1 MKTKLVFKRFI
12 ANFIDTF
19 LGLQIFMTITIFLL
33 AFMITF
39 GLIRDYKKIYMIL
52 YAVVAN
58 LVIPLF
64 KDIFGRSLGKK
75 ILGITIIDSKT
86 NSRPKRW
93 KLVLRNIFMPIP
105 LFLEGVVCLATGKK
119 IGDHIFGLDV
129 VSVPEEKKRNK
140 KRKSKK
146 R

>member
-1 MKTKLVFKRFI
+1 MKTKLVLKRFI

-19 LGLQIFMTITIFLL
+19 LGLQSFMTITIFLL

-39 GLIRDYKKIYMIL
+39 GLIHDYKKIYMIL

-75 ILGITIIDSKT
+75 
-86 NSRPKRW
+86 
-93 KLVLRNIFMPIP
+93 F
-105 LFLEGVVCLATGKK
+105 
-119 IGDHIFGLDV
+119 
-129 VSVPEEKKRNK
+129 
-140 KRKSKK
+140 
-146 R
+146 